1 MAVGKRNR
9 SEVEK
14 NLSNLGLS
22 VQVSSFPDWPR
33 QKPRREP

>member
-22 VQVSSFPDWPR
+22 VQVSSFPDVPR
-33 QKPRREP
+33 QKSRREP